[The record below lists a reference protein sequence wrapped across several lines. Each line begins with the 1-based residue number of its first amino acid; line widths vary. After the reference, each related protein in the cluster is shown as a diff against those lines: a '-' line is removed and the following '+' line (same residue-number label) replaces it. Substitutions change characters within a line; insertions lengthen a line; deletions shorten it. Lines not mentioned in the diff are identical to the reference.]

1 MNILKKVQMIVMGML
16 VIPISFADDNEIN
29 ISNISGDNID
39 INITQVGYANTIQCY
54 QTSSCYT
61 NLPGGELNLVQ
72 YNDSGTENKIEIW
85 HLEGQDNIIRWAQ
98 GTAWDSATST
108 TYGDDGN
115 EGGGHYARLDVHGDY
130 NHLQGHQTNQGSTSG
145 HTFTSLI
152 FSDYNDIWLRQQGDG
167 AKTINLTTYSDGNDI
182 TVLQKGA
189 WAQHTANITL
199 DGTYATTLD
208 LRQQGTT
215 TQSYSLSQS
224 CATVGGCSVTITQG
238 N

>member
-1 MNILKKVQMIVMGML
+1 MKHLLLAILLLPAFLLAQ
-16 VIPISFADDNEIN
+16 DNEIT
-29 ISNISGDNID
+29 IEQTSGNYFDLNVV
-39 INITQVGYANTIQCY
+39 QVGDYNIIKMY
-54 QTSSCYT
+54 DTSSYVSG
-61 NLPGGELNLVQ
+61 NNVELTLIQENS
-72 YNDSGTENKIEIW
+72 SGTNNVIELW
-85 HLEGQDNIIRWAQ
+85 HLSGTDNTIRWAQ
-98 GTAWDSATST
+98 GTAWDNATST

-115 EGGGHYARLDVHGDY
+115 EGGGHYARLDIHGNY

-152 FSDYNDIWLRQQGDG
+152 FSSYNDIWLRQQGDG
-167 AKTINLTTYSDGNDI
+167 AKTIGLQTNNDYNDI
-182 TVLQKGA
+182 SVLQKGA

-199 DGTYATTLD
+199 SGSESTTLD

-224 CATVGGCSVTITQG
+224 CATVGGCTVSVTQG